1 MDRIMYHNPVL
12 LNECLEGLAIKAD
25 GIYVD
30 ATYGGGG
37 HSIAIEE
44 QLTKGKLV
52 VFDQDE
58 DAMNENR
65 NENILFINQNFRY
78 LKKYLKYYEMIPID
92 GLLADLGV
100 SSHQID
106 TPERGFST
114 RFEAELDMRM
124 NKNNPLTAKDVI
136 NTYSEK
142 ELQRIFSE
150 YGEIINSRK
159 LAQAIVTARKE
170 KEITTINELK
180 EAIKSCINKLNDN
193 QYYAQVFQALRIEVN
208 DELGAL
214 KDLLTQSGEVMKKGG
229 RLVVISYHSLE
240 DRLVKNFIAKG
251 KFTGEVE
258 KDFYGNRMD
267 VPFKAINK
275 KPIVASDE
283 EIKKN
288 SRSRSAKL
296 RIAEKI

>member
-1 MDRIMYHNPVL
+1 MEKTMYHNPVL
-12 LNECLEGLAIKAD
+12 LDECLEGLAINPD

-37 HSIAIEE
+37 HSSAIE
-44 QLTKGKLV
+44 QKLKHGKLV
-52 VFDQDE
+52 VFDQDV
-58 DAMNENR
+58 DALNENKS
-65 NENILFINQNFRY
+65 EHILFINQNFRH

-114 RFEAELDMRM
+114 RYDAELDMRM
-124 NKNNPLTAKDVI
+124 NKNNPLTAKEII
-136 NTYSEK
+136 NTYSES
-142 ELQRIFSE
+142 ELQRVFSE
-150 YGEIINSRK
+150 YGEIINSKR
-159 LAQAIVTARKE
+159 LASTIATARNE
-170 KEITTINELK
+170 KELSTINELK
-180 EAIKSCINKLNDN
+180 DAIKSCVNKVNDH
-193 QYYAQVFQALRIEVN
+193 QYYAQAFQALRIEVN

-240 DRLVKNFIAKG
+240 DRLVKNYIAKG
-251 KFTGEVE
+251 KFEGEAE
-258 KDFYGNRMD
+258 KDFYGNRLE
-267 VPFKAINK
+267 VPFKAVNK
-275 KPIVASDE
+275 KPIVADDTE
-283 EIKKN
+283 RNKN
-288 SRSRSAKL
+288 PRSRSAKL